1 MGDLILALDQG
12 TTSSRA
18 IVFQGD
24 GVVAG
29 AASQEFAQ
37 YYPQDGWVEHAP
49 YDLIDSQRAVIA
61 QALAAAG
68 ATASDLAC
76 VGMTNQ
82 RETSLI
88 WDRQSGA
95 PIMNA
100 VVWQCRRTAAIC
112 EQLKAAGLADAIQ
125 RRTGLVVDAYFSG
138 TKIQWML
145 DQVPGARARA
155 ERGELCFG
163 TVDSWLMW
171 QLSGGRIHATD
182 VTNASRTMLMD
193 VDTRQWDAELLEW
206 LRVPASLMPEIR
218 PSAGL
223 FGELMIEGVAV
234 PLTGVAGDQQAA
246 LYGQRCNE
254 AGMVKCTYGTGCFL
268 LMNTGQR
275 RHQST
280 HRLLSTVAW
289 ERAGQTDYALEGSV
303 FMGGATI
310 QWLRDDLQL
319 IGSAAESEALA
330 RSVPDSGG
338 VYLVPAFTG
347 LGAPYWDMYARGTLI
362 GLTRST
368 GRAHV
373 VRAALEAI
381 AFQVRDLV
389 DAMQA
394 DAGSSPKV
402 LRVDGGAAANDL
414 LMQIQADM
422 LGIPVERPVNCET
435 TALGAAMLAGEAC
448 GLLSGTLDGTAWH
461 RIDRVFEPTPDSP
474 YAVERYAIWQR
485 AVARAANWAC
495 QEKG

>member
-18 IVFQGD
+18 IVFQAD
-24 GVVAG
+24 GVMAG
-29 AASQEFAQ
+29 AASQEFPQ

-49 YDLIDSQRAVIA
+49 HDLIDSQQAVIGE
-61 QALAAAG
+61 ALAAAG
-68 ATASDLAC
+68 VTAADLAC
-76 VGMTNQ
+76 VGITNQ

-88 WDRQSGA
+88 WDRQTGE

-100 VVWQCRRTAAIC
+100 IVWQCRRTAAIC
-112 EQLKAAGLADAIQ
+112 EQLKAAGLEELIQ

-155 ERGELCFG
+155 DKGELCFG

-171 QLSGGRIHATD
+171 QLSGGAIHATD

-193 VDTRQWDAELLEW
+193 ADSLQWDGELLEA
-206 LRVPASLMPEIR
+206 LQVPAAIMPEIL
-218 PSAGL
+218 PSAGC
-223 FGELMIEGVAV
+223 FGELLIDGTAV
-234 PLTGVAGDQQAA
+234 PLMGVAGDQQAA
-246 LYGQRCNE
+246 LYGQRCCDV
-254 AGMVKCTYGTGCFL
+254 GMVKCTYGTGCFL
-268 LMNTGQR
+268 LMNTGQQR
-275 RHQST
+275 RQST

-289 ERAGQTDYALEGSV
+289 QREGQINYALEGSV

-310 QWLRDDLQL
+310 QWLRDEMQL
-319 IGSAAESEALA
+319 IGSAAESESIA
-330 RSVPDSGG
+330 RQVPDSGG

-347 LGAPYWDMYARGTLI
+347 LGAPYWDMYARGTVV
-362 GLTRST
+362 GMTRST
-368 GRAHV
+368 GRAHL

-394 DAGSSPKV
+394 DSMTLPSV

-414 LMQIQADM
+414 LMQIQADL
-422 LGIPVERPVNCET
+422 LGIPVDRPVNCET

-448 GLLSGTLDGTAWH
+448 GLLSGDLEGTAW
-461 RIDRVFEPTPDSP
+461 RQTDRLFEPTPDSP
-474 YAVERYAIWQR
+474 YTIERYDIWQR
-485 AVARAANWAC
+485 AVSRAADWTRA
-495 QEKG
+495 GL